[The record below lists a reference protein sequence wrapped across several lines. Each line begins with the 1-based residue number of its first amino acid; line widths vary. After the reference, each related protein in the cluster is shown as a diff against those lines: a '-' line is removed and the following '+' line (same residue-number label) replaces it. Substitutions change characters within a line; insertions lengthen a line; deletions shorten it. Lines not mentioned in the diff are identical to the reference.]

1 MSTTTWTVT
10 DEGYLRAHQWAA
22 ALAGGAALPQEASP
36 VRLGP
41 GEVAHGRFAPV
52 GLAGFFGEDRDY
64 RRSFLLVGGPVGLAL
79 TGAASIAH
87 NQAKKAE
94 AQRAAQARWHDLGT
108 AEVVVSSQRLVLVAR
123 GKVESFWYA
132 ETPPPQWA
140 PPSGAV
146 PALAA
151 STERDAA
158 PAPDVAV
165 GAARLRVRPPPGR
178 GAAAGSAPARR
189 PAPARGGGGTT
200 LSRSA
205 GSFRDPW

>member
-146 PALAA
+146 PALQLQPNGMPLLRLT
-151 STERDAA
+151 SPWA
-158 PAPDVAV
+158 PLAYVFV
-165 GAARLRVRPPPGR
+165 HHLVEGRPPGVPVPQGLLER
-178 GAAAGSAPARR
+178 AAAEGR
-189 PAPARGGGGTT
+189 
-200 LSRSA
+200 L
-205 GSFRDPW
+205 

>member
-1 MSTTTWTVT
+1 MSTTSWTVT

-108 AEVVVSSQRLVLVAR
+108 AEVVVSCQRLVLVAR

-140 PPSGAV
+140 RPSGAV
-146 PALAA
+146 PALQLQPNGMPLLRLT
-151 STERDAA
+151 SPWA
-158 PAPDVAV
+158 PLAYVFV
-165 GAARLRVRPPPGR
+165 HHLVEGRPPGVPLPAGLLQR
-178 GAAAGSAPARR
+178 AAAEGRR
-189 PAPARGGGGTT
+189 
-200 LSRSA
+200 
-205 GSFRDPW
+205 

>member
-1 MSTTTWTVT
+1 MSTTSWTVT

-146 PALAA
+146 PALQLQPNGMPLLRLT
-151 STERDAA
+151 SPWA
-158 PAPDVAV
+158 PLAYVFV
-165 GAARLRVRPPPGR
+165 HHLVEGRPPGVPLPAGLLQR
-178 GAAAGSAPARR
+178 AAAEGRR
-189 PAPARGGGGTT
+189 
-200 LSRSA
+200 
-205 GSFRDPW
+205 